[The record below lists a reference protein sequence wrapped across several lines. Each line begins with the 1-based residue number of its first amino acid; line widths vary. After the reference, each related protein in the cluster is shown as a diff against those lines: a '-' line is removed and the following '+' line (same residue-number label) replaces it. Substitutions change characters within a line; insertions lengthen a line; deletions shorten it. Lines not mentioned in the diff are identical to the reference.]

1 MKFKS
6 IELKDFR
13 NYEELSM
20 TFHPETNI
28 LYGDNAQG
36 KTNILEALY
45 LCCTTKSHKGSK
57 DKEMIKIGQDSAH
70 IRVGVEKGGIEHTI
84 DMHLKKNR
92 SKGIAID
99 GVPIKKSSELVGLV
113 QVVFFSPEDLSII
126 KNGPGERRR
135 FIDMEL
141 CQLDKIYL
149 HDLMKYNRIVEQRN
163 NLLKQISFNRDLL
176 DTLSIWD
183 MQLLEYGKKIIQRR
197 KAFIVQLNEI
207 VYEIHKKLSGGR
219 EELFLEYEP
228 SVKAEE
234 FENKL
239 KHSVERDISLKMT
252 TLGPH
257 RDDIKFLIK
266 DTDIRKFGSQGQ
278 QRTSALSLKLAEI
291 DILRKEKKTEPILL
305 LDDVLS
311 ELDRNRQNYLLE
323 SIENIQTIITC
334 TGLEEF
340 VNNRLSIDKIYK
352 VVNGTVFEEQE
363 EVK

>member
-1 MKFKS
+1 MKFTH
-6 IELKDFR
+6 IELSDFR
-13 NYEELSM
+13 NYSTLDM
-20 TFHPETNI
+20 KLHPNINI

-45 LCCTTKSHKGSK
+45 LCCTTKSHKSSK
-57 DKEMIKIGQDSAH
+57 DKEMIRIGCEESH
-70 IRVGVEKGGIEHTI
+70 IRIGVEKDKIEHTI

-99 GVPIKKSSELVGLV
+99 GVPIKKSAELIGMV

-126 KNGPGERRR
+126 KNGPGERRK
-135 FIDMEL
+135 FIDREL

-149 HDLMKYNRIVEQRN
+149 YNLDKYNRIVEQRN
-163 NLLKQISFNRDLL
+163 NLLKQISFNRTLL

-183 MQLLEYGKKIIQRR
+183 EQLEEYGKKIIRQREE
-197 KAFIVQLNEI
+197 FILRLNEI
-207 VYEIHKKLSGGR
+207 IYHIHKKLSGGR

-228 SVKAEE
+228 NTKKEE
-234 FENKL
+234 LKNKL
-239 KHSVERDISLKMT
+239 ERAREKDILQKMT
-252 TLGPH
+252 TVGPH
-257 RDDIKFLIK
+257 RDDIKFLIQ
-266 DTDIRKFGSQGQ
+266 DIDIRKYGSQGQ

-291 DILRKEKKTEPILL
+291 DILRMEKKTEPILL

-323 SIENIQTIITC
+323 NIEDIQTIITC

-340 VNNRLSIDKIYK
+340 VNNRLSINKIYK
-352 VVNGTVFEEQE
+352 VVNGTVLEE
-363 EVK
+363 